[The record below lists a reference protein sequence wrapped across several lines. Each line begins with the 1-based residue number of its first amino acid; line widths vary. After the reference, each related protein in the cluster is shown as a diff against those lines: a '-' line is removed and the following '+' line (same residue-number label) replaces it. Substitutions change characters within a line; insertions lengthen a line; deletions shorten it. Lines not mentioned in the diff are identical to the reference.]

1 MTLRSLFPQH
11 NLIGRRH
18 ACRLFAFLES
28 KRAIAILRHSSIRK
42 MDSADLQKYHRC
54 RGLGNHHG
62 SDPLL
67 TVHFALGL
75 GEVYLKLPSH
85 SDWRS
90 RASLVGLSSPVLSAG
105 LWVVALA
112 VARAKDWHTTV
123 PAMQHFIVVGILIP
137 IAGMLVGLFGR
148 PRLILSIVPASLG
161 AVLFW
166 FGTTLP

>member
-1 MTLRSLFPQH
+1 
-11 NLIGRRH
+11 
-18 ACRLFAFLES
+18 
-28 KRAIAILRHSSIRK
+28 
-42 MDSADLQKYHRC
+42 MDSAGWQKYHRC

-75 GEVYLKLPSH
+75 VRYLKLPNR

-105 LWVVALA
+105 LWVVAFA

-123 PAMQHFIVVGILIP
+123 PAMQHFIVLGILIP
-137 IAGMLVGLFGR
+137 IVGMLVGLLGR

-166 FGTTLP
+166 FGTTLL

>member
-1 MTLRSLFPQH
+1 MDWAIITV
-11 NLIGRRH
+11 LIL
-18 ACRLFAFLES
+18 CSPF
-28 KRAIAILRHSSIRK
+28 ILLWGWVR
-42 MDSADLQKYHRC
+42 
-54 RGLGNHHG
+54 
-62 SDPLL
+62 
-67 TVHFALGL
+67 
-75 GEVYLKLPSH
+75 YLKLPSR